1 MASVLGALITFV
13 ANLCLDKI
21 RDQTEYVRKS
31 SVERMIRNA
40 MPAAGGAKRISPEEL
55 LAGLEDNMSDLELP
69 DNSED
74 VQADRSILNFN
85 RKIAYTYSRR
95 DPSPTDHRRPRTAG
109 APSKRTRFTKEPLIP
124 LLVGVAAA
132 SEYARSVKL
141 LIRDEPGADLPSK
154 FVSPSMLRRDPRFAN
169 PEIDQATTEFKD
181 SFRTGAHSPTPCTNL
196 ICNPFREDYRKDDVL
211 TAQCARCQLWYH
223 PYKCQGF
230 DEAVDVSQK
239 DVEFLC
245 RVCKRSQ
252 EPSEPS
258 YHSSQGS
265 EHSADH

>member
-132 SEYARSVKL
+132 SEYAAL
-141 LIRDEPGADLPSK
+141 
-154 FVSPSMLRRDPRFAN
+154 
-169 PEIDQATTEFKD
+169 
-181 SFRTGAHSPTPCTNL
+181 
-196 ICNPFREDYRKDDVL
+196 
-211 TAQCARCQLWYH
+211 
-223 PYKCQGF
+223 
-230 DEAVDVSQK
+230 
-239 DVEFLC
+239 
-245 RVCKRSQ
+245 
-252 EPSEPS
+252 
-258 YHSSQGS
+258 SSS
-265 EHSADH
+265 

>member
-1 MASVLGALITFV
+1 MLKPKAEPKPSPWLLSCLMCKNAPAIKPACPMCATCFRKAQQAHNESQPSFGEHDDDFRDPFQPSPAVDEHGTFPSSSSPEAEQPAPAASFPRKENGEKQLEFR
-13 ANLCLDKI
+13 NLPSCLSCGQRVRRPNHLRCQSCLDKI

-40 MPAAGGAKRISPEEL
+40 MPAAGGAKRIS
-55 LAGLEDNMSDLELP
+55 P

-132 SEYARSVKL
+132 SEYAAL
-141 LIRDEPGADLPSK
+141 
-154 FVSPSMLRRDPRFAN
+154 
-169 PEIDQATTEFKD
+169 
-181 SFRTGAHSPTPCTNL
+181 
-196 ICNPFREDYRKDDVL
+196 
-211 TAQCARCQLWYH
+211 
-223 PYKCQGF
+223 
-230 DEAVDVSQK
+230 
-239 DVEFLC
+239 
-245 RVCKRSQ
+245 
-252 EPSEPS
+252 
-258 YHSSQGS
+258 SSS
-265 EHSADH
+265 